1 MQIDDLVLALLK
13 EIGEDPG
20 RQGLEHTPERVRR
33 SFQFLTQGYTQDPL
47 EILNRAIFSEATDE
61 MLIVRDIDFYSL
73 CEHHLLPFF
82 GKCHV
87 GYLPKGE
94 IIGLSKIP
102 RIVDAFSRRL
112 QIQARMTTQIAEC
125 LEKILQPKGVAV
137 VIDARHLCMPMS
149 GVETSDS
156 YTTTSSMLGYFKQ
169 DPRTRAEFLELI
181 KFSA

>member
-1 MQIDDLVLALLK
+1 LK
-13 EIGEDPG
+13 ELIEKLLRELREDPS
-20 RQGLEHTPERVRR
+20 RKGLQKTPERVEK
-33 SFQFLTQGYTQDPL
+33 SFKYLTSGYGINIEQLVNDAL
-47 EILNRAIFSEATDE
+47 YQEDYDE
-61 MLIVRDIDFYSL
+61 MIIVKDIDIYSL

-87 GYLPKGE
+87 GYLPKGK

-149 GVETSDS
+149 GMETSDS

-181 KFSA
+181 KVRA

>member
-1 MQIDDLVLALLK
+1 LK
-13 EIGEDPG
+13 ELIEKLLRELGEDPS
-20 RQGLEHTPERVRR
+20 RKGLQKTPERVEK
-33 SFQFLTQGYTQDPL
+33 SFKYLTSGYGVNIEQLVNDAL
-47 EILNRAIFSEATDE
+47 YQEDYDE
-61 MLIVRDIDFYSL
+61 MIIVKDIDIYSL

-87 GYLPKGE
+87 GYLPKGK

-125 LEKILQPKGVAV
+125 LEKILQPEGVAV

-149 GVETSDS
+149 CVEISDS